1 MASNMPITIP
11 ELINWCNTHAGLFS
25 TNAASIGL
33 SAADATAFS
42 TLAASLETFNGKAQ
56 DARQASKDAT
66 KQLQSSIDAIRALGN
81 AYILRIKAYAEATNN
96 DNVYA
101 LAGITPSDPP
111 STLPAPV
118 APETFTASVN
128 PDGSLTIK
136 WKVSQPAG
144 VTNVQYLVSR
154 RVNTATGPFALLTAV
169 GSEKTFTDVTL
180 PVGVDRVEYIVQPKR
195 GTVLGPQSNVFA
207 IQFGSVPDGVTI
219 TGANVKL
226 AA

>member
-1 MASNMPITIP
+1 MATNMPSTIP

-42 TLAASLETFNGKAQ
+42 TLASSLDTFNSKAQ

-66 KQLQSSIDAIRALGN
+66 KQLQSSVDAIRALGN
-81 AYILRIKAYAEATNN
+81 AYILRIKAYADTTNN
-96 DNVYA
+96 PNVYA
-101 LAGITPSDPP
+101 LAGISPSDPP
-111 STLPAPV
+111 GTQPAPV

-144 VTNVQYLVSR
+144 TSGVQYLVSR
-154 RVNTATGPFALLTAV
+154 RVNVSTGPFTLVTAV

-195 GTVLGPQSNVFA
+195 GTVMGPQSNVFA

-219 TGANVKL
+219 TGTNVKL